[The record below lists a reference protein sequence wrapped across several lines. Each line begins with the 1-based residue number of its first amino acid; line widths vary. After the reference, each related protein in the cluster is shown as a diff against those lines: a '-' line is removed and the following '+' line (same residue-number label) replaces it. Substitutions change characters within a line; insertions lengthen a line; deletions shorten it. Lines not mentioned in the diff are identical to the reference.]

1 MKKLK
6 IFFVALL
13 ALGACKKDITS
24 LNDPTKRPAVA
35 PAGTLFAY
43 ATKSYSDA
51 ITSASVN
58 TNVFRFV
65 VGHWAMTTYQDEL
78 QYDFNTREIPKTWWT
93 IMYRDV
99 LQNLTK
105 SADFVRAD
113 PLMDPAVKVNKLA
126 ILDIMQVVAY
136 STLINTFGNAPY
148 SKALDENNLFPV
160 YDDAK
165 TISLDL
171 IKRLNT
177 DISKLNTSNNGFS
190 DTEDLIYK
198 GDIAKWIKFA
208 NSLRMQQAMIL
219 ADVDNDAAKE
229 SVEASDAG
237 AISAAA
243 DNASFIYLDGSPNQN
258 PLFVDIVTGNRGD
271 YVAASDLLNKL
282 KTLSDPRL
290 GLFYS
295 PNKDGLFVGG
305 ISGSGNSLNAIS
317 NPNPRLYA
325 ANAPTLFMDYVETEF
340 FRAEAKERGYA
351 VSGTAAEHYN
361 NAITASIIYWGGT
374 AADAAAY
381 LTNPEVAYQTAS
393 GTWREK
399 IGMQKWIALYNR
411 PFNGWTE
418 LRRFD
423 YPKITPPVGAKSG
436 FPVRLNYPTNEQQL
450 NGANYTAAAA
460 AIGGDLVTT
469 KLFWDK
475 F

>member
-1 MKKLK
+1 MKKIK
-6 IFFVALL
+6 IFFIALL
-13 ALGACKKDITS
+13 ALGACKKDITT
-24 LNDPTKRPAVA
+24 LNDPTKKPAIV

-78 QYDFNTREIPKTWWT
+78 QYDFNTRGIPKAWWT
-93 IMYRDV
+93 IMYSDV
-99 LQNLTK
+99 LQNLAK

-113 PLMDPAVKVNKLA
+113 ALMDPGVKANKLA
-126 ILDIMQVVAY
+126 ILDVMQVLAY
-136 STLINTFGNAPY
+136 STLVNTFGNVPY

-160 YDDAK
+160 YDNAK
-165 TISLDL
+165 IISIDL

-177 DISKLNTSNNGFS
+177 DIAQLKIANKGFAL
-190 DTEDLIYK
+190 TEDLIC
-198 GDIAKWIKFA
+198 GGEIAKWIKFA

-219 ADVDNDAAKE
+219 ADVDDDAAKAG
-229 SVEASDAG
+229 VEASDAG
-237 AISAAA
+237 AISTAA
-243 DNASFIYLDGSPNQN
+243 DNASFAYLAGAPNQN
-258 PLFVDIVTGNRGD
+258 PLFVDIVTGKRGD
-271 YVAASDLLNKL
+271 YVAANDLINQL
-282 KTLSDPRL
+282 KTTSDPRL
-290 GLFYS
+290 SLYFS
-295 PNKDGLFVGG
+295 PNAAGMFVGS
-305 ISGSGNSLNAIS
+305 ISGAGNSLTAVS
-317 NPNPRLYA
+317 NPNPQLYA
-325 ANAPTLFMDYVETEF
+325 ANAPTLFMDYAETEF
-340 FRAEAKERGYA
+340 FRAEAIERGYT
-351 VSGTAAEHYN
+351 VIGTAEEHYN

-374 AADAAAY
+374 TADAATY
-381 LTNPEVAYQTAS
+381 LKNASVAYQTAA

-399 IGMQKWIALYNR
+399 IGLQKWIALYNR

-460 AIGGDLVTT
+460 AIGGDVVTT

>member
-1 MKKLK
+1 MKKIK

-13 ALGACKKDITS
+13 AFGACKKDITT
-24 LNDPTKRPAVA
+24 LNDPTKKPAVV

-51 ITSASVN
+51 ITSTSVN

-105 SADFVRAD
+105 SAGFINSD
-113 PLMDPAVKVNKLA
+113 PLMEPGVKVNKLA

-136 STLINTFGNAPY
+136 STLVNTFGNVPY

-171 IKRLNT
+171 IKRLNA
-177 DISKLNTSNNGFS
+177 DIAQLNTNNKGFTA
-190 DTEDLIYK
+190 TEDLIYL

-219 ADVDNDAAKE
+219 ADADHETAKAG
-229 SVEASDAG
+229 VEASDAG
-237 AISAAA
+237 AISVAA
-243 DNASFIYLDGSPNQN
+243 DNASFAYLAGAPNQN
-258 PLFVDIVTGNRGD
+258 PLYVDIVTGGRGD
-271 YVAASDLLNKL
+271 YVAANDLLNKL

-290 GLFYS
+290 RLYYS
-295 PNKDGLFVGG
+295 PNSDGVFVGG
-305 ISGSGNSLNAIS
+305 ISGAGNSLKAIS
-317 NPNPRLYA
+317 NPNPILYA
-325 ANAPTLFMDYVETEF
+325 ANAPTLFMDYAETEF
-340 FRAEAKERGYA
+340 FRAEAVERGYA
-351 VSGTAAEHYN
+351 VSGTAEEHYN

-374 AADAAAY
+374 TADAATY
-381 LTNPEVAYQTAS
+381 LKNASVAYQTAA

-399 IGMQKWIALYNR
+399 IGVQKWIALYNR

-460 AIGGDLVTT
+460 AIGGDVVTT